1 MKNGQLQQPQPD
13 KEKTAVWVSPPG
25 KPHREVPVLSEQKGN
40 VEWVVGDDQS
50 LPLEQVQE

>member
-50 LPLEQVQE
+50 LPLDQVQE